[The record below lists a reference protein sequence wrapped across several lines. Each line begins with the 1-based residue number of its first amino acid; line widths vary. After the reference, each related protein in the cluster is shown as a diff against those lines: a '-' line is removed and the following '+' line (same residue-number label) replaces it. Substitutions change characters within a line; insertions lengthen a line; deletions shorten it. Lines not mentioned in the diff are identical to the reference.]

1 MKHIIKKIL
10 KEDINS
16 KVINLILNN
25 LNSGRIKPPY
35 IRNLVDLGLE
45 DEEVKYILEM
55 YLEGKFENDQGI
67 NLFINDNG
75 DVVYE
80 EYFSDDF
87 WSTSKYDE
95 RGNHIY
101 SEDSDGVWYK
111 KEYDDN
117 GFLIYL
123 ENSDEG
129 VKIDKR

>member
-1 MKHIIKKIL
+1 VKHIIKKIL
-10 KEDINS
+10 KEENNT

-25 LNSGRIKPPY
+25 LKSGRIKPPY

-80 EYFSDDF
+80 EDFSDDF
-87 WSTSKYDE
+87 WSISKYDE

-101 SEDSDGVWYK
+101 SEDSEGEWIK
-111 KEYDDN
+111 KEFDEN
-117 GFLIYL
+117 GLIYK
-123 ENSDEG
+123 ETSDEG
-129 VKIDKR
+129 VTIDRR